1 MGGGP
6 SFRSPVRPATL
17 RPVPAPSSVAPPPH
31 LDEDPTPPHTEA
43 FDDEPTDPGE
53 APSSMR
59 PTLGPDEGEDDA
71 GVTDDLGEPASDLGG
86 VDPGDT
92 EDTGPIELP
101 S

>member
-1 MGGGP
+1 M
-6 SFRSPVRPATL
+6 
-17 RPVPAPSSVAPPPH
+17 PAPSSVAPPPH
-31 LDEDPTPPHTEA
+31 LDEDPTPPHTA
-43 FDDEPTDPGE
+43 PYTGGFDDEPTDPGE

-59 PTLGPDEGEDDA
+59 PTLGPDAGDDDA
-71 GVTDDLGEPASDLGG
+71 GVTDDLGEPAPDLAG